1 MDKSNVK
8 ETAMTQERNQKRDP
22 AKRVQVVNV
31 KIVKE
36 TSFLYANRYVRSP
49 EDGYELFKEYLEEAD
64 REHFVVAALD
74 TKNQPIS
81 INTVHVGCLNSSI
94 VHPREVMKPAILSN
108 AASIVVAHNHPSGDP
123 DPSRE
128 DIKVTE
134 RLAKAGKVLGIE
146 LLDHVILGRTTFISL
161 KEKGYI

>member
-1 MDKSNVK
+1 MEEINETQATTLQNVK
-8 ETAMTQERNQKRDP
+8 QKEKS

-49 EDGYELFKEYLEEAD
+49 EDGYELLKEHLEDVD

-123 DPSRE
+123 DPSKE

-134 RLAKAGKVLGIE
+134 RLAKAGRVLGIE
-146 LLDHVILGRTTFISL
+146 LLDHVILGRTTVAFKKSI
-161 KEKGYI
+161 